1 MTEFNNWCKA
11 VGVSTLCDYNDP
23 KILRWIDRIQAAKS
37 VELVNYQKKFSATNG
52 MIKENVK
59 YKI

>member
-1 MTEFNNWCKA
+1 MMTYNEWCKE

-23 KILRWIDRIQAAKS
+23 KVINWIHRIQDAKM

-52 MIKENVK
+52 MIKEPIKVK
-59 YKI
+59 I